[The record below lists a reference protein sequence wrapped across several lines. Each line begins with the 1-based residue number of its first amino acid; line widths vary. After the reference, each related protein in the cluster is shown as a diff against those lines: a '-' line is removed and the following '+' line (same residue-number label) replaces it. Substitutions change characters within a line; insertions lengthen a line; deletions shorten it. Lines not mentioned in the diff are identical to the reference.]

1 MKKDKF
7 ICHICDVLIKAEQL
21 PERCPSCATNLA
33 NPNEEILQKHMSDSH
48 FANVANLKVGAIGA
62 DLGELYLTNKRL
74 FALKEDVKLGKAI
87 LEGVFE
93 STGAIGGAIGGAV
106 LKDNK
111 WKISFEIPLGDVKS
125 VEDSKFGLLVK
136 AILVHTNDGA
146 SYKMTVPKREKDEWK
161 AILTSK

>member
-1 MKKDKF
+1 M
-7 ICHICDVLIKAEQL
+7 IKAEQSS
-21 PERCPSCATNLA
+21 EYCPCCETNLT
-33 NPNEEILQKHMSDSH
+33 NPNEEILQKHMSDSQ
-48 FANVANLKVGAIGA
+48 FANVANLKAGAIGA

-74 FALKEDVKLGKAI
+74 FALKEDVRLGKAI

-111 WKISFEIPLGDVKS
+111 WKISFEIPLSDIKS
-125 VEDSKFGLLVK
+125 VEDSKFGLLIK
-136 AILVHTNDGA
+136 AILVHTYDGE

-161 AILTSK
+161 TVLISKQ